1 MLTKCIL
8 VVDDDKM
15 NLMRTKKILEKTYAV
30 LLAESGEV
38 ALTKLKT
45 RKVDLVLLDIA
56 MPSMSGILKSRK
68 IRSKSR
74 GEDNSVW
81 AREKHAAIKGIFN
94 NFSF

>member
-56 MPSMSGILKSRK
+56 IELGAANYLKKPFYPQELLKRVAK
-68 IRSKSR
+68 ELDLK
-74 GEDNSVW
+74 
-81 AREKHAAIKGIFN
+81 
-94 NFSF
+94 